1 MRYRVPATAERSIQP
16 AKRWQ
21 MRRLLA
27 WLLAGLA
34 VSASLIGLGLEVF
47 NRVTAQS
54 GTFIFANA
62 AAIAIFFPMVGLV
75 IALRQPQNP
84 IGWLFCLIGLGP
96 ALSMLGIPYTVYTYR
111 VNPGALPSGPFMSW
125 ISQWAFVT
133 GVSLI
138 PLLLLL
144 FPDGKLPS
152 PRWRWVVRALVLGAM
167 LMTLEFARLSW
178 PLRGADLI
186 PYLESGIEI
195 ESDGGRIARIMGIII
210 RPLMF
215 GGFFASIVAM
225 VLRFRRSRGTERQ
238 QMKWFTYA
246 LGLAV
251 FIQIIIIILQ
261 STDPRNSRD
270 IALIALQTI
279 SIIGVAF
286 AVGFAI
292 LRYRLYD
299 IDLVIN
305 RTLVYTVLTSILA
318 VIYVGLVILLQ
329 RIFTPFIE
337 GSEIAI
343 VGSTLVTAAL
353 FTPLHHRVQ
362 NSIDR
367 RFYRRK
373 YDTRQTL
380 ETFNTTVRNE
390 IALEELTDHLLVTVE
405 ETMQPTH
412 VSLWL
417 RANDR

>member
-1 MRYRVPATAERSIQP
+1 MRNRVPATAERPMQP

-21 MRRLLA
+21 MCRLLA

-54 GTFIFANA
+54 GTFIFVNA

-96 ALSMLGIPYTVYTYR
+96 ALSMLAIPYVIYTYR
-111 VNPGALPSGPFMSW
+111 VNPGVLPAGPFMSW
-125 ISQWAFVT
+125 ISYWAFVA
-133 GVSLI
+133 GASLV

-144 FPDGKLPS
+144 FPDGKLLS
-152 PRWRWVVRALVLGAM
+152 PRWRWAVWAVMLSAVL
-167 LMTLEFARLSW
+167 TIVDFAQSSW
-178 PLRGADLI
+178 PLRGPDI
-186 PYLESGIEI
+186 VPYLQNGIDI
-195 ESDGGRIARIMGIII
+195 QSDGGILAQILEIIVL
-210 RPLMF
+210 PLAL
-215 GGFFASIVAM
+215 GGWLSSIIGM
-225 VLRFRRSRGTERQ
+225 VLRFRRSQGTERQ
-238 QMKWFTYA
+238 QMKWFAYA
-246 LGLAV
+246 LGLTV
-251 FIQIIIIILQ
+251 FIQVIILRLPM
-261 STDPRNSRD
+261 SDPNNFYT

-279 SIIGVAF
+279 SIIGVAL
-286 AVGFAI
+286 AIGIAI

-299 IDLVIN
+299 IDVVIN
-305 RTLVYTVLTSILA
+305 RTLVYAVLTFILA

-380 ETFNTTVRNE
+380 ETFNATVRNE

-417 RANDR
+417 RAKDR